1 MDPTVRIVVADD
13 HPLFRKGMVT
23 LLSSEPGF
31 AVVGE
36 AATGAEAIDVVTA
49 TTVDVVLMDLQ
60 MPELGGIPA
69 IQRLKDQAA
78 EVRILVVTLFE
89 DDDSV
94 FLALR
99 AGAHGY
105 VLKDAREDEFIRAIR
120 AVAAGESIFSPAIAT
135 RVLAW
140 FRSRRHH
147 DTDAFPGLTHR
158 EREILDELAH
168 GHGNSMIARHLSISS
183 KTVANHLSTIFAKLQ
198 VPDRGAAI
206 VRARDAGF
214 GGGPPDGTRS
224 PR

>member
-1 MDPTVRIVVADD
+1 MMNSAVRIVVADD

-36 AATGAEAIDVVTA
+36 AATGAEAIGVVAA

-60 MPELGGIPA
+60 MPEMGGIPA
-69 IQRLKDQAA
+69 IQQLKARAPQ
-78 EVRILVVTLFE
+78 VRILVVTLFE

-105 VLKDAREDEFIRAIR
+105 VLKDAREEELIRAIR
-120 AVAAGESIFSPAIAT
+120 AVAAGEAIFSPVIAT

-140 FRSRRHH
+140 FGSRRP
-147 DTDAFPGLTHR
+147 DDDGAFASLTHR
-158 EREILDELAH
+158 EREILDELAN
-168 GHGNSMIARHLSISS
+168 GHGNATIARHLSISS

-214 GGGPPDGTRS
+214 GLAPPDEA
-224 PR
+224 

>member
-1 MDPTVRIVVADD
+1 MDASVRIVVADD

-31 AVVGE
+31 SVVGE
-36 AATGAEAIDVVTA
+36 AATGAEAIGVVAA
-49 TTVDVVLMDLQ
+49 TTVDIVLMDLQ
-60 MPELGGIPA
+60 MPEMSGIPA
-69 IQRLKDQAA
+69 IQQLKMQAPH
-78 EVRILVVTLFE
+78 VRILVITLFE

-105 VLKDAREDEFIRAIR
+105 VLKDAREEELIRAIK
-120 AVAAGESIFSPAIAT
+120 AVAAGEAIFSPAIAT

-140 FRSRRHH
+140 FGSRRH
-147 DTDAFPGLTHR
+147 DDVDAFAGLTHR
-158 EREILDELAH
+158 EREILDELAN
-168 GHGNSMIARHLSISS
+168 GHGNAMIARHLSISS

-214 GGGPPDGTRS
+214 GVGPPDGA
-224 PR
+224 

>member
-1 MDPTVRIVVADD
+1 MDSTVRIVVADD

-36 AATGAEAIDVVTA
+36 AATGAEAIGTVAA
-49 TTVDVVLMDLQ
+49 TMADIVLMDLQ
-60 MPELGGIPA
+60 MPEMGGIPA
-69 IQRLKDQAA
+69 IQQLKSQAPQ
-78 EVRILVVTLFE
+78 VRILVVTLFE

-105 VLKDAREDEFIRAIR
+105 VLKDAREEELIRAIR
-120 AVAAGESIFSPAIAT
+120 AVAAGEAIFSPAIAT

-140 FRSRRHH
+140 FGSRRH
-147 DTDAFPGLTHR
+147 DDADAFAGLTHR
-158 EREILDELAH
+158 EREILDELAN
-168 GHGNSMIARHLSISS
+168 GHGNATIARHLGISS
-183 KTVANHLSTIFAKLQ
+183 KTVANHLSAIFAKLQ

-214 GGGPPDGTRS
+214 GLAPPDEA
-224 PR
+224 